1 MMTGFD
7 SASGVTT
14 RMPRPSDQR
23 SLWLGAGDAWTWVA
37 EIVTATG
44 VWAAIGYGLDRAF
57 GTWPVLFAI
66 GAIAGHAVGIYILW
80 RRMKAMEAR
89 NARDRREQE

>member
-7 SASGVTT
+7 YATGVTT

-23 SLWLGAGDAWTWVA
+23 SLWVGLGDAWTWVA
-37 EIVTATG
+37 ELVTATG
-44 VWAAIGYGLDRAF
+44 VWAAIGYGLDRVF

-66 GAIAGHAVGIYILW
+66 GAVVGNATGIYVLW
-80 RRMKAMEAR
+80 RRMKHMQAR
-89 NARDRREQE
+89 ALRDGREQP